1 MTKGDAERRAEKLES
16 HPESSRR
23 NWQEEGL
30 GASRVT
36 ARREDSGPE
45 TEQLLETVVE
55 RENMWLALKQVGRN
69 RGAAGVDNMTVEQ
82 LRAYLREHW
91 LGIKAEMLAGDY
103 QPQPVRKVEIPK
115 ATGKGM
121 RMLGIPTVIDRL
133 IQQALHQVLSPL
145 FEPSFSES
153 SYGFRPNRS
162 AQQAVL
168 KAREYVREGRRWVVD
183 IDLEKFFDRVNHD
196 ILMSRLA
203 RRIKDKRVLRLI
215 RRYLQAGMMSDGLT
229 TARREGTPQGGLLS
243 PLLSNI
249 LLDEL
254 DKELER
260 RGHKFCR
267 YADDCAPRARR
278 QPQCCWSA
286 QLLN

>member
-1 MTKGDAERRAEKLES
+1 MEA
-16 HPESSRR
+16 
-23 NWQEEGL
+23 
-30 GASRVT
+30 
-36 ARREDSGPE
+36 
-45 TEQLLETVVE
+45 VVE
-55 RENMWLALKQVGRN
+55 RENMKLALARVEQN
-69 RGAAGVDNMTVEQ
+69 RGAAGVDKMTVEQ

-91 LGIKAEMLAGDY
+91 LRIKEELLADDY
-103 QPQPVRKVEIPK
+103 HPQPVLKVEIPK
-115 ATGKGM
+115 PGGKGM
-121 RMLGIPTVIDRL
+121 RGLGIPTVIDRL
-133 IQQALHQVLSPL
+133 IQQALHQVLSPI
-145 FEPSFSES
+145 FEPDFSES

-162 AQQAVL
+162 AQQAVV

-196 ILMSRLA
+196 IMMSRLA

-215 RRYLQAGMMSDGLT
+215 RRYLQAGMMSNGLA
-229 TARREGTPQGGLLS
+229 TARREGTPQGGPLS

-267 YADDCAPRARR
+267 YADDCNIYVQSR
-278 QPQCCWSA
+278 SA
-286 QLLN
+286 GERVLKSITASLADACG